1 MRNLEQ
7 QLHEHASRI
16 EAEVAPQLEARL
28 RRAVARSKQKSP
40 APMPPR
46 MVPRFAAGLAAGVV
60 LAVAVFA
67 VLQNRNAPEDP
78 AVLASNAEPRIATI
92 ARLNDAMEFQRAPEA
107 ELEAEL
113 VRLNADWQRIRSRVR
128 DQIDPLL

>member
-1 MRNLEQ
+1 MNNLEQ
-7 QLHEHASRI
+7 QLQQHAGRI
-16 EAEVAPQLEARL
+16 EAEVAPELEARL
-28 RRAVARSKQKSP
+28 RRAVARTKHRNSAAQSP
-40 APMPPR
+40 R
-46 MVPRFAAGLAAGVV
+46 LVPRFAAGLAAVV

-67 VLQNRNAPEDP
+67 VLQNRDQPDP
-78 AVLASNAEPRIATI
+78 ALVVASNAEPDIPVF
-92 ARLNDAMEFQRAPEA
+92 ARLGEGVDLQRAPEA